1 MKSFTGEDYITV
13 NENLVLKVK
22 YTYYPAE
29 IGHKDYL
36 GFQEEPNDPEYI
48 CIEEL
53 DLVKGTLEKLVEW
66 LNDKVEIHNYK
77 NLYDVLSEEILKQK
91 I

>member
-1 MKSFTGEDYITV
+1 MKSFTSEDYITV

-29 IGHKDYL
+29 IGYKDHL
-36 GFQEEPNDPEYI
+36 GFQEEPNHPEYI
-48 CIEEL
+48 CIDEL
-53 DLVKGTLEKLVEW
+53 DLVKGNLEKLVEW
-66 LNDKVEIHNYK
+66 LNDKIEIHNYK